1 MKFTF
6 GIITTTRVPVEVIQS
21 INDLNIP
28 EYEIIVIGG
37 ELKSWYDNVIHKP
50 FEENSGPYTLKK
62 NLITKYAKYEN
73 IVYTH
78 DYLIFDNNWYEGFK
92 KFGDDWD
99 ICMNVVQNQDGT
111 RFRDWCAWNDPVLC
125 YDVRGQRHNVVLVP
139 YDYKKT
145 EYLYISG
152 TYWVAKKTV
161 MEENMLN
168 ETLGWGQGEDV
179 EWSKRVLP
187 KYSYKMNTHSI
198 IKSLRDKR
206 LSAVVLDKIPEVL
219 L

>member
-6 GIITTTRVPVEVIQS
+6 GIITATQVPVEVIQS

-78 DYLIFDNNWYEGFK
+78 DYLIFDNNWC
-92 KFGDDWD
+92 KFSLSSSV
-99 ICMNVVQNQDGT
+99 INT
-111 RFRDWCAWNDPVLC
+111 RL
-125 YDVRGQRHNVVLVP
+125 
-139 YDYKKT
+139 
-145 EYLYISG
+145 
-152 TYWVAKKTV
+152 TYSFTPA
-161 MEENMLN
+161 
-168 ETLGWGQGEDV
+168 
-179 EWSKRVLP
+179 
-187 KYSYKMNTHSI
+187 
-198 IKSLRDKR
+198 
-206 LSAVVLDKIPEVL
+206 
-219 L
+219 